1 MNLWIESLTK
11 IMADSMSQN
20 GLTWVGQ
27 LQTVHASEVPQM
39 IKDVQVRLHKSI
51 LRQWRQTITGDPDK

>member
-1 MNLWIESLTK
+1 
-11 IMADSMSQN
+11 MADSMPQN

-27 LQTVHASEVPQM
+27 LQTVHASEIPQM